1 MSVIE
6 LLENKYD
13 GTPATSSPVSIRPRG
28 DRTRR
33 VMMVQPASAG
43 GNFEY
48 IAIPRQGMLFLSG
61 ALAQWEGPYVYER
74 DIWFEDR
81 LGRMNPDSD
90 LDGVDIL
97 MITALIN
104 EAPRAYELAR
114 QARQY
119 HPELVIL
126 GGGPQMSP
134 LPEEAIARGGFD
146 VIVNREG
153 EDIIGQLCDILLTWR
168 DDRKY
173 AYLERVAGISYMRD
187 GHLEQTR
194 RKGLVAP
201 DFVELPDFRSI
212 RGLSPANPMAGGVL
226 ETVRGCTENCSY
238 CQVIQQF
245 LGYRLISRETEYK
258 RLEQLEGLAA
268 DGLIHTGRNG
278 KFNVFISDDLH
289 TPPLRAVKFRN
300 ERLERLQGWRGRT
313 EAMNMICQA
322 RAEIGQDDELAD
334 ALLDANVKMLYLG
347 VESNNAESLKAVR
360 KRQEP
365 GQMERDL
372 VHLNERGF
380 SVVAMTIIGL
390 PYDTE
395 ESIMTLAEWV
405 TQHSRYQTANLLT
418 PLPAT
423 SNWSLKPL
431 NADGQPLA
439 EGEMRPYELYTGR
452 QFVHE
457 DERWTMSESR
467 DLFERYSG
475 KLTSIDA
482 LYGRIFRI
490 LGSYRLRQARSVQDL
505 SETTETMRAWSH
517 QVQQAGKEFGE
528 NLHGRVTELSETLRT
543 VSQPLSNMGA
553 DFMDNLR
560 ARINETSDALRVYA
574 ERADAGSKEAAA
586 GISARVNEVTTMLN
600 GVLDATGPRRSPNRQ
615 QAG

>member
-1 MSVIE
+1 MSTIQ
-6 LLENKYD
+6 LLGDRFD
-13 GTPATSSPVSIRPRG
+13 GTPATVSPVSIRPRG

-48 IAIPRQGMLFLSG
+48 IAIPRQGMLYLSG
-61 ALAQWEGPYVYER
+61 ALEQWDGPYVYER

-81 LGRMNPDSD
+81 LGRMDPASD

-97 MITALIN
+97 MVTSLIN
-104 EAPRAYELAR
+104 ETPRGYQLAR
-114 QARQY
+114 EAR
-119 HPELVIL
+119 ELYPNLIIL

-173 AYLERVAGISYMRD
+173 TYLERVAGISYLQD
-187 GHLEQTR
+187 GHLVQTR
-194 RKGLVAP
+194 RKGLVRP
-201 DFVELPDFRSI
+201 DFVELPDYRSI
-212 RGLSPANPMAGGVL
+212 RGLSPATPMAGAVI

-245 LGYRLISRETEYK
+245 LGYRLIDRETEYK
-258 RLEQLEGLAA
+258 RLEQLEDLAA

-278 KFNVFISDDLH
+278 KINVFISDDLH

-300 ERLERLQGWRGRT
+300 ERLERLKGWKGRT
-313 EAMNMICQA
+313 DSMGMICQA

-347 VESNNAESLKAVR
+347 VESNNAESLKAVN

-365 GQMERDL
+365 GQMEKDL
-372 VHLNERGF
+372 VHLNEKGF

-395 ESIMTLAEWV
+395 ESIMTLADWV
-405 TQHSRYQTANLLT
+405 KQYSRYQTANLLT

-423 SNWSLKPL
+423 SNWDLKPL
-431 NADGQPLA
+431 NANGDPLQ

-457 DERWTMSESR
+457 DERWTMAQSR
-467 DLFERYSG
+467 DLFDRYSA

-490 LGSYRLRQARSVQDL
+490 LGNYRMRQARSVQDL
-505 SETTETMRAWSH
+505 SEITETMRDWSS
-517 QVQQAGKEFGE
+517 QVQQTGKEFGE
-528 NLHGRVTELSETLRT
+528 NLHLRVTELAETFRS
-543 VSQPLSNMGA
+543 VSQPLSNA
-553 DFMDNLR
+553 RSEFVDNLR
-560 ARINETSDALRVYA
+560 TRINEVSDSLRTYA
-574 ERADAGSKEAAA
+574 EMADTGSKDVAAS
-586 GISARVNEVTTMLN
+586 ISVRVNEVTDMLN
-600 GVLDATGPRRSPNRQ
+600 SVLDSTGQRRNSNR
-615 QAG
+615 AS